1 MAVSRESLTQTIN
14 EMKRWKGDSKKDRYE
29 QIVLKQRDTVSVR
42 KTDKKWRNTERESDK
57 KKKVC
62 VCVERQRER
71 TNTDRETQR
80 EVIAHT
86 AVVSESGMILNRGA

>member
-14 EMKRWKGDSKKDRYE
+14 EMKRRKGDSKKDRYE
-29 QIVLKQRDTVSVR
+29 QIALKQRDTVSVQRVR
-42 KTDKKWRNTERESDK
+42 KTDENWRNTKRESEK
-57 KKKVC
+57 EKRVC
-62 VCVERQRER
+62 VCVERERER

-86 AVVSESGMILNRGA
+86 AVVSESGMI

>member
-29 QIVLKQRDTVSVR
+29 QIVLKYRVTVSVKRVR

-62 VCVERQRER
+62 VCVERERER

-86 AVVSESGMILNRGA
+86 AVVSESGMI